1 MHDIVIPKTRPDF
14 DKEPLVGTV
23 AALLDANVGKTVKV
37 EYESIPPLVQ
47 SGSVYAVGTDWLLLW
62 DASHKT
68 YSTGD
73 LRKLRSVVFYPET
86 R

>member
-47 SGSVYAVGTDWLLLW
+47 SCSVYAVG
-62 DASHKT
+62 A
-68 YSTGD
+68 
-73 LRKLRSVVFYPET
+73 FYLVSG
-86 R
+86 